1 MEVIHT
7 HKRLKRVLILIIQC
21 KMCKFEGKPP
31 FQATWVKNKNWNL
44 AMYPVS
50 VIGFWMKGWKKETQS
65 TIYTLDTWTSVYVI
79 WRSLY
84 WLKFA
89 WLVIFDSE
97 QLPHTRSVSCAYNG
111 SCKNVFLA
119 NLCCK
124 NVHGI
129 SETLLLGYKFYF
141 LLVP

>member
-1 MEVIHT
+1 MNFSVCDME
-7 HKRLKRVLILIIQC
+7 KFVLVEIC
-21 KMCKFEGKPP
+21 M
-31 FQATWVKNKNWNL
+31 T
-44 AMYPVS
+44 
-50 VIGFWMKGWKKETQS
+50 
-65 TIYTLDTWTSVYVI
+65 
-79 WRSLY
+79 
-84 WLKFA
+84 
-89 WLVIFDSE
+89 VIFDSE